1 MMPSYV
7 IRLECRRTPGEARK
21 CNLNLFSQTSITK
34 ATGIFFVV

>member
-1 MMPSYV
+1 MWFALNAGE
-7 IRLECRRTPGEARK
+7 RQREARK